1 MDYSLAGLIGA
12 VVGIVLGVI
21 NYVVTLGFVVRRLR
35 ALDTSQTDVER
46 AEFERKLSLLRQLVL
61 ALDIIVFG
69 SVGYWVGKTI
79 GG

>member
-21 NYVVTLGFVVRRLR
+21 NYVVALGFVVRRLR